1 MKIVKASHAKNKEV
15 KSTTVAKINTIFY
28 FENESTIFNVI
39 IDFDFIMKEI
49 LKVISDNFTNSVEVV
64 LFLGRKTRS
73 VKMNTPLPP
82 LKKGAVTKKKT
93 KT

>member
-28 FENESTIFNVI
+28 FENESTIFDVI

-82 LKKGAVTKKKT
+82 P
-93 KT
+93 